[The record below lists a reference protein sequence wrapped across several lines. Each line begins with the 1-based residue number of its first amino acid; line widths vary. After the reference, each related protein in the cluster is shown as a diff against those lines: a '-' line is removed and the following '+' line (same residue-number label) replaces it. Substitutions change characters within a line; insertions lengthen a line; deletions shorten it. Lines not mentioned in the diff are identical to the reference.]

1 MVRLHNAL
9 PMADDKAA
17 LSLPI
22 SFNAAIWYIV
32 DVHTSKASSH
42 KDSAIRDFPIKHSQP
57 AFSTQLP
64 YLLMPLLTLPKA
76 LKAEVL
82 ESRI

>member
-32 DVHTSKASSH
+32 DVQTNKASSH
-42 KDSAIRDFPIKHSQP
+42 KDSAIRDFPIK
-57 AFSTQLP
+57 T
-64 YLLMPLLTLPKA
+64 LLLETSLLNTLS
-76 LKAEVL
+76 LHLVHNCHTC
-82 ESRI
+82 